1 MSIEE
6 KAKDLFAATVEQAPD
21 VISGIVLERVVG
33 TVVQGVSGAM
43 LAYRQKRQER
53 IYGAFLEEIKSKMV
67 LMEERLNRLSAD
79 ALIYFKDI

>member
-53 IYGAFLEEIKSKMV
+53 I
-67 LMEERLNRLSAD
+67 
-79 ALIYFKDI
+79 

>member
-21 VISGIVLERVVG
+21 VISGIVLEGVVG
-33 TVVQGVSGAM
+33 TVVPGVSGAM

-53 IYGAFLEEIKSKMV
+53 IYGAFLEKIKNQKIK
-67 LMEERLNRLSAD
+67 N
-79 ALIYFKDI
+79 KK